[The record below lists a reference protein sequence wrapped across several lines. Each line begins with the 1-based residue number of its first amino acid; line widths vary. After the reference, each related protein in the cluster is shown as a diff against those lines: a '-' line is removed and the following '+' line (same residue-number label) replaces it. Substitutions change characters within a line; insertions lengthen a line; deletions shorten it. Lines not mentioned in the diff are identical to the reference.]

1 MTARI
6 PALLAFLIL
15 LPAGLLAQD
24 PLATADSAWAR
35 GDHEGAFRIYQELH
49 REEALPP
56 LALHRMALVHIWNER
71 LEEGLELLD
80 EAVSLHPEYAPALLE
95 RGLLHGRVGSFDEAV
110 RDLERYTEG
119 DPDHLAAQEAL
130 ARYASWSGHHQASLA
145 AYGRALELDP
155 ERDDLRL
162 ARARVLSWDGRLEAS
177 VEAYQ
182 ELVERNP
189 GNLEARAGLAQVLS
203 WTGRYDEA
211 RSAYERVLDEDP
223 ENRMARM
230 GMAQVA
236 TWGGELKEGERRW
249 RDALRLAPDDPDL
262 LMGLATNLRMQGRE
276 RDAARVL
283 GRLEAEDPDRADVE
297 EERARL
303 RTATGPRLHP
313 STGYARDSDQNRI
326 LTFGLAARW
335 KASDPVELAVT
346 AARRDLAWRPRPDL
360 DQTVHALDVAATFRA
375 RSGWGVRAGVG
386 AWHPGA
392 PEGSTR
398 PTAQAGVSMP
408 PWLPARADLTL
419 NRTIFDITSLVADV
433 QVDLTELRL
442 DGSVRTG
449 SRSSLQGTLST
460 ARFRGTESNTRH
472 LAAARY
478 THRVRPLVA
487 TGPAF
492 RAFTFSR
499 VVDDGY
505 WNPRSYLILELPVT
519 LGPTEGD
526 WIPRL
531 EVAAGYQRSDEGGD
545 DPWSAAFRA
554 EARITR
560 NLDRGRQVG
569 LSAVYA
575 DSGAQRLSG
584 GEGEGY
590 RYRGV
595 NLFAVWPL

>member
-6 PALLAFLIL
+6 PAVVAFLML
-15 LPAGLLAQD
+15 LPSGLLAQE

-35 GDHEGAFRIYQELH
+35 GDHQEAFRIYSGLYQQES
-49 REEALPP
+49 LPP

-71 LEEGLELLD
+71 LEEGVELLD
-80 EAVSLHPEYAPALLE
+80 ETVSEHPEYAPALLD
-95 RGLLHGRVGSFDEAV
+95 RGLLHGRAGRFDEAV

-130 ARYASWSGHHQASLA
+130 ARYASWAGRHQASLA
-145 AYGRALELDP
+145 AYERALEMDP
-155 ERDDLRL
+155 ERNDLRL

-177 VEAYQ
+177 LEAYQ
-182 ELVERNP
+182 ELVERSP
-189 GNLEARAGLAQVLS
+189 EDMEARAGLAQVLS
-203 WTGRYDEA
+203 WTGRYDQA
-211 RSAYERVLDEDP
+211 RAAYERVLEEDP
-223 ENRMARM
+223 ENQIARM
-230 GMAQVA
+230 GLAQVA
-236 TWGGELKEGERRW
+236 TWGGELREGERRW
-249 RDALRLAPDDPDL
+249 RVALLRVPDDPDL
-262 LMGLATNLRMQGRE
+262 LMGLAANLRMQERE
-276 RDAARVL
+276 RAAARVL
-283 GRLEAEDPDRADVE
+283 RRLEAEDPGRADVE

-303 RTATGPRLHP
+303 TAATAPRLHP

-326 LTFGLAARW
+326 LTVGLTTRW

-346 AARRDLAWRPRPDL
+346 ATRRDLAWRPRPDL
-360 DQTVHALDVAATFRA
+360 DQTIHAVDVVATLRA

-392 PEGSTR
+392 ADASTR
-398 PTAQAGVSMP
+398 PTARAGVSMP
-408 PWLPARADLTL
+408 PWLPARADLML
-419 NRTIFDITSLVADV
+419 SRTIFDVTSLVADV
-433 QVDLTELRL
+433 QVRLTELRL

-460 ARFRGTESNTRH
+460 ARLRGSESNARH
-472 LAAARY
+472 LSAARY
-478 THRVRPLVA
+478 THRIRPWVA
-487 TGPAF
+487 MGPAF
-492 RAFTFSR
+492 RAFTFDR

-505 WNPRSYLILELPVT
+505 WNPDSYLILEIPVT

-531 EVAAGYQRSDEGGD
+531 EAAAGYQRSDEGGD
-545 DPWSAAFRA
+545 DPWSPAFRA
-554 EARITR
+554 EAGITR
-560 NLDRGRQVG
+560 NLDRGRRIG
-569 LSAVYA
+569 FSAVYA